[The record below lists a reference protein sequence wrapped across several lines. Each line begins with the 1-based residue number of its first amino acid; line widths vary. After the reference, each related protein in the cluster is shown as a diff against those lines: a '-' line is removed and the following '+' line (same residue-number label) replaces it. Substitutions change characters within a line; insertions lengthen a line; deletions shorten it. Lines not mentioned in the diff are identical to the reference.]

1 MNSCSYLFQTSFD
14 KLSPQQQ
21 EMAYRSFYNLVYK
34 DILYYLHDHSLTEDV
49 IQEAFLKI
57 TRIIHKYKIE
67 SYPAWMKQV
76 TRHIAIDYFNK
87 TNKSRQTISLDSVI
101 RGVEDELQSCLE
113 QVSVATTVE
122 NNIRNQLLHQ
132 SITEL
137 RPSQQIII
145 RMFYI
150 EDLSYKE
157 ISSTLDLSEQAVSQK
172 LARAR
177 KKLLQNFQRKWDDFY
192 EP

>member
-1 MNSCSYLFQTSFD
+1 VNNCAYLFQQSFD
-14 KLSPQQQ
+14 KLSPQLQ
-21 EMAYRSFYNLVYK
+21 EMAYRSFYNLVYT
-34 DILYYLHDHSLTEDV
+34 DILYLLHDHSLTEDV
-49 IQEAFLKI
+49 IQDAFLKI

-76 TRHIAIDYFNK
+76 TRHMAIDYLKK
-87 TNKSRQTISLDSVI
+87 TNKNHQTISLDSVY
-101 RGVEDELQSCLE
+101 RVEDDLQLSLE

-122 NNIRNQLLHQ
+122 NNMRNELLYQ

-137 RPSQQIII
+137 RPSQQIMI

-157 ISSTLDLSEQAVSQK
+157 IASTLDLSEQAVSQK

-177 KKLLQNFQRKWDDFY
+177 KKLLRNFQRKWDDFY
-192 EP
+192 EQ